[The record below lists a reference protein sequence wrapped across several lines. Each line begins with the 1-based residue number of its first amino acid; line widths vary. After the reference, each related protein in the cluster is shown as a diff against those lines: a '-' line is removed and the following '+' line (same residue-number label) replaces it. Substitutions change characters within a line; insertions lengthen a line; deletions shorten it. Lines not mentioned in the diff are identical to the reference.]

1 MFDNITQRFDSIFR
15 NLRGLG
21 KITDENID
29 STSREIRRALL
40 EADVN
45 LIVAKDFVNRVKE
58 AAQGTKVLKSIKP
71 GEQFIS
77 IIHKELVS
85 VLGKNSDG
93 LNLSSSFSIILLVGL
108 QGSGKTTTAAKLAY
122 KIKGMNKKVALVA
135 ADTYRPGAVD
145 QLYQL
150 GKKINVPV
158 YYDESNDPL
167 KICKF
172 GIKEAKASKRDIIII
187 DTAGRLHVNGE
198 MMVEIQNIHDLAKPN
213 EVLFIADSMT
223 GQDMIASIKTFDEAI
238 ALTGVVLT
246 KLDGDARGGAAVS
259 IREVTGVPIKY
270 VGISEKINGL
280 DDFNPKKIADQIL
293 GFGDTVSLVDKVEKI
308 VNKEDVRKFEE
319 KLANNTF
326 DLDDFKDQLNQI
338 RKMGTM
344 TDLFSMIPG
353 IGRKIKGLNY
363 DEKQLVWTEAI
374 INSMT
379 SSERVKPEIIN
390 SSRRIRIAKG
400 SGRTVHEVNALIKK
414 FSEMK
419 KMMKRMKKN
428 SLNSQEKDFLGKLN

>member
-1 MFDNITQRFDSIFR
+1 
-15 NLRGLG
+15 
-21 KITDENID
+21 
-29 STSREIRRALL
+29 
-40 EADVN
+40 
-45 LIVAKDFVNRVKE
+45 
-58 AAQGTKVLKSIKP
+58 
-71 GEQFIS
+71 
-77 IIHKELVS
+77 
-85 VLGKNSDG
+85 
-93 LNLSSSFSIILLVGL
+93 
-108 QGSGKTTTAAKLAY
+108 
-122 KIKGMNKKVALVA
+122 
-135 ADTYRPGAVD
+135 
-145 QLYQL
+145 
-150 GKKINVPV
+150 
-158 YYDESNDPL
+158 
-167 KICKF
+167 
-172 GIKEAKASKRDIIII
+172 
-187 DTAGRLHVNGE
+187 
-198 MMVEIQNIHDLAKPN
+198 
-213 EVLFIADSMT
+213 MT

-270 VGISEKINGL
+270 VGISEKIDGL

-293 GFGDTVSLVDKVEKI
+293 GFGDIVSLVDKVEKI

-326 DLDDFKDQLNQI
+326 DLNDFKDQLNQI
-338 RKMGTM
+338 RKMGPM